1 MAKTKNNFF
10 GQWPQVT
17 AAVIC
22 NGTPHEIFIT
32 SMLSTEGTQQIE
44 RMGIMFFKRGLQ
56 PTVTLQLKAYR
67 DSVLIGTSD
76 IWTVSEIEN
85 LHNDSGT
92 GNFRGWI
99 RFRFSPRLNL
109 SAIDHTRIVLELG
122 NYSYA
127 EGATWIGAILDWPTT
142 MGYNASPTTVSS
154 APVAIELYG
163 WKANR

>member
-1 MAKTKNNFF
+1 MAKTKSNFF
-10 GQWPQVT
+10 GQWPEPLV
-17 AAVIC
+17 AVIC

-32 SMLSTEGTQQIE
+32 SMLSTNGTQQIE
-44 RMGIMFFKRGLQ
+44 RMGIMLYKRGLQ

-76 IWTVSEIEN
+76 LWTVAEIEN
-85 LHNDSGT
+85 LHATNGT
-92 GNFRGWI
+92 GNFLGWI
-99 RFRFSPRLNL
+99 RFKFTPRLNL

-122 NYSYA
+122 NYSYT
-127 EGATWIGAILDWPTT
+127 ESATWIGAILDWPTP
-142 MGYNASPTTVSS
+142 MGYNTTPGTASS